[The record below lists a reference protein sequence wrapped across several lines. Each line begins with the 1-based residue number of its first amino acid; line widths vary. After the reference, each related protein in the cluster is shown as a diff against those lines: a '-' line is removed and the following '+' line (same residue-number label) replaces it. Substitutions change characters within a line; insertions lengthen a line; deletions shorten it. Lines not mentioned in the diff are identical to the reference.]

1 MVGGS
6 GLQLPNSQIIQ
17 FPNSSLELPLPEV
30 DSSIEQLLALL
41 DESFDHAAWHGPTL
55 RGSLRGVT
63 ELEAAWRPA
72 PRHHNIWE
80 LTVHATYWAYA
91 VHRGITRSER
101 GGYGE
106 KGSNW
111 FVRPA
116 PGHAWPRDVRRLVE
130 QHRQL
135 RASIATLSRRDL
147 RRVVR
152 GRPLAHVIRGIAAHN
167 LYHAGQIQLLKRL
180 QEELGNREIGKSGN

>member
-1 MVGGS
+1 
-6 GLQLPNSQIIQ
+6 LADPAL
-17 FPNSSLELPLPEV
+17 
-30 DSSIEQLLALL
+30 DQLLALL

-55 RGSLRGVT
+55 RGALRGVN
-63 ELEAAWRPA
+63 EREASWRPA

-80 LTVHATYWAYA
+80 LAVHATYWAYA
-91 VHRGITRSER
+91 AHRRITRGDR
-101 GGYGE
+101 GGFGE

-116 PGHAWPRDVRRLVE
+116 PGHRWRDDLRRLVE

-147 RRVVR
+147 ERLVR

-167 LYHAGQIQLLKRL
+167 LYHAGQIQLLKRMR
-180 QEELGNREIGKSGN
+180 EELGNPETG

>member
-1 MVGGS
+1 
-6 GLQLPNSQIIQ
+6 LPNLD
-17 FPNSSLELPLPEV
+17 PA
-30 DSSIEQLLALL
+30 IEQLLALL

-55 RGSLRGVT
+55 RGSIRGVT
-63 ELEAAWRPA
+63 EREAAWRPA

-80 LTVHATYWAYA
+80 LTVHAAYWAYA
-91 VHRGITRSER
+91 VHRRITRGER
-101 GGYGE
+101 GGFGE

-116 PGHAWPRDVRRLVE
+116 PGRRWRDDVRGLVE
-130 QHRQL
+130 HHRQL
-135 RASIATLSRRDL
+135 RVSIARLSPRDL

-152 GRPLAHVIRGIAAHN
+152 GRPLAHTIRGIAAHN

-180 QEELGNREIGKSGN
+180 QEELGNRVIG